1 MTPTDSDRSCEE
13 WLSKL
18 IGWNRNSSPGPIS
31 RSQSSGESSRK
42 RRRMTA
48 DWRTLCRGRDLTV
61 DKDMIVVML
70 PGGRQQRISVSDND
84 DAYWLTTVV
93 ARPAVASTVAN
104 LPLRAWERNRATR
117 LVAFKID
124 MRGRL
129 KAESW

>member
-1 MTPTDSDRSCEE
+1 
-13 WLSKL
+13 
-18 IGWNRNSSPGPIS
+18 
-31 RSQSSGESSRK
+31 
-42 RRRMTA
+42 MTA

-84 DAYWLTTVV
+84 DAYWLTSVV

-129 KAESW
+129 KAESWVPKAGLTPAEFSTYLRIIAAEADRFEYQLTGADEE